1 MRVLKLLSV
10 AAMVSAAFSVTNA
23 MAQTQNI
30 PVSCNWVH
38 ASSQSGASAA
48 IVTFQCK
55 EANNNVAATRSLT
68 YSAPTW
74 QVTYCTISLASG
86 VYNSGTC
93 QNSSL
98 YRTVAPLS
106 LSSSQCQNVGKYVGS
121 GCAVSISSSDG
132 FGQYFQQQCGP
143 GCTPRYE
150 SLGFI
155 NGCYSG
161 PPNGSPYVNV
171 YCQ

>member
-1 MRVLKLLSV
+1 MRVLKLFG
-10 AAMVSAAFSVTNA
+10 AMAIVSATLSVTNA
-23 MAQTQNI
+23 MAQSQNI
-30 PVSCNWVH
+30 PVSCNWIH
-38 ASSQSGASAA
+38 TSSQPGGTSGA

-55 EANNNVAATRSLT
+55 EANNNVAATQSLT
-68 YSAPTW
+68 YTAPTW

-93 QNSSL
+93 QNPNL
-98 YRTVAPLS
+98 YRTVAPL
-106 LSSSQCQNVGKYVGS
+106 LSSQCQNVGKYVGS

>member
-10 AAMVSAAFSVTNA
+10 VAMVSAAFSATNA
-23 MAQTQNI
+23 MAQTQNV

-86 VYNSGTC
+86 VYNSGSC
-93 QNSSL
+93 QSASL
-98 YRTVAPLS
+98 YRVEPIPPS
-106 LSSSQCQNVGKYVGS
+106 LCAKAGTYLVNMCANSMVNIPVQSACGS
-121 GCAVSISSSDG
+121 NCSL
-132 FGQYFQQQCGP
+132 
-143 GCTPRYE
+143 RYE
-150 SLGFI
+150 TVGWTSMCPAVGE
-155 NGCYSG
+155 GR
-161 PPNGSPYVNV
+161 SPEVKV
-171 YCQ
+171 FCQ